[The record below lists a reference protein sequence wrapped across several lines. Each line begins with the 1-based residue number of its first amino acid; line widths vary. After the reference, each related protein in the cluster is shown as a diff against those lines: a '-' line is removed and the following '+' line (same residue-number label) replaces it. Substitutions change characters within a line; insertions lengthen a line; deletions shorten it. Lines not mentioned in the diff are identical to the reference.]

1 MEYELIF
8 EALSRHFNETRLI
21 IDQLTDE
28 ALFETPV
35 QTGRSLGD
43 VVMHLIR
50 SIEYYSQGLAK
61 NVWKPLNYS
70 LEEFST
76 ALKIK
81 NLFEEVISKSS
92 KYLTEI
98 DRKSLEESYEKG
110 NRPAKRVDVLLEMLE
125 HSIQHRGQ
133 MLVYYRLLNIEPA
146 EIPYII

>member
-1 MEYELIF
+1 MEYDLIF
-8 EALSRHFNETRLI
+8 KALSRHFDETKI
-21 IDQLTDE
+21 IIEQLTDE
-28 ALFETPV
+28 VLFEAPV

-50 SIEYYSQGLAK
+50 SLEYYSQGLAK
-61 NVWKPLNYS
+61 DLWKPLNYS

-81 NLFEEVISKSS
+81 NLFEEVLTKSS
-92 KYLTEI
+92 KYLTDIE
-98 DRKSLEESYEKG
+98 RNSLDESHEKG
-110 NRPAKRVDVLLEMLE
+110 NRPSKRIDVLLEMLE

-133 MLVYYRLLNIEPA
+133 ILVYYRLLGIEPA